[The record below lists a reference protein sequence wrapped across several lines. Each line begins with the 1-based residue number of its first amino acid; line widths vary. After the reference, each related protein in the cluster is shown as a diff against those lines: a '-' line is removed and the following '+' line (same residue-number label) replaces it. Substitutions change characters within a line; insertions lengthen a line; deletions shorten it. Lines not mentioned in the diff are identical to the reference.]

1 MNLQKRKELVEVAL
15 GKREADTVLKNGN
28 LINVFSGEIYRANIY
43 IYDKYIANIVE
54 CEADTINIGKN
65 IIDVYFAW
73 IY

>member
-43 IYDKYIANIVE
+43 IFMTNISLILRSLKQ
-54 CEADTINIGKN
+54 TLSI
-65 IIDVYFAW
+65 
-73 IY
+73 